1 MTKKIKFYSS
11 TFGVIIIFALIF
23 NFYQAH
29 NARGE
34 DDDLLNIEIQQLNT
48 QIQAQ
53 KQQLDAIA
61 AKQKDY
67 SAAIAAKQAEKNNL
81 NSQLEILETRAA
93 KAQLEIESANLEISK
108 TDLEARKISLDI
120 IDTNSRIEQQKEHI
134 SKLLRLVYKQDQI
147 SALEIL
153 LLNDS
158 ISEFLNQ
165 SKYLENANEELRN
178 SLAKLQNDKDRL
190 DKAQI
195 DVQEKAETLNKLKK
209 SLEEKRAQLAYEQE
223 EKNYLL
229 EETRSSEKAYQ
240 DLLQQAKREAAQAA
254 AEISSLENT
263 IRNKMAQKDKD
274 RLENSDST
282 LSWPVPGRTITATF
296 HDPDYPFRRIIG
308 EHSGVDIRSKQGSP
322 LYAAADGYVARVK
335 FDGSTAYA
343 YIMIVHN
350 DGISTVYGHV
360 SGVNVAADQYVTK
373 GQLIGR
379 TGGGA
384 GMPGSGPF
392 STGAH
397 LHFEVR
403 KGGIPVNP
411 LNYLP

>member
-1 MTKKIKFYSS
+1 MTKKIKFYSG
-11 TFGVIIIFALIF
+11 TVGGIVIFALIF
-23 NFYQAH
+23 SFYQAN
-29 NARGE
+29 NARSE

-67 SAAIAAKQAEKNNL
+67 STAIAAKQAEKNNL

-120 IDTNSRIEQQKEHI
+120 IDTNSRIDQQKEHI

-209 SLEEKRAQLAYEQE
+209 SLEEKKAQLAYEQE

-274 RLENSDST
+274 RLESSDST
-282 LSWPVPGRTITATF
+282 LTWPVPGRTITATF